1 MGFVRKFN
9 GDIEVFLDEEE
20 TIAYAKGGNSQ
31 TAIKTAVEQSLR
43 LKLVTSEVLVLDD
56 EGVFLYDIPIPEKV

>member
-20 TIAYAKGGNSQ
+20 TIAYAKGGKSQ